1 MAKQYHTIQEML
13 DVVYGAGVAKSIAKA
28 DAPILTTTTGFKNN
42 VYGAMAFQQ
51 ISQEANAFGI
61 LPKYPWQ
68 HSGWRAITADA
79 GSSADG
85 GITENSPLSDAVK
98 PTVAE
103 IDITVKEVS
112 HNFIVSL
119 RHDDLSKTGDDIFG
133 SFDQAR
139 PIMAAKHAKA
149 INQQLLVDADTLAG
163 VNFESI
169 DRVTISSAASVALS
183 YTAADEDIY
192 GIDRSGAS
200 WADAVVSHNSGTDR
214 TFSLDLMDDVLGTLE
229 ANGARTN
236 VILTGSDTK
245 RRIISIARNSTRYA
259 GSVESVKVQIGVNG
273 VQTDE
278 GIDFGYKVATFEGIP
293 IFTSQSVQKDTLSRI
308 YLLDT
313 TEQEGTGI
321 PRLGIALLRP
331 TSYYESRA
339 DDGKGIVANDA
350 FAHRGLFY
358 TSGELVCTFF
368 KAQGSIRDLK

>member
-1 MAKQYHTIQEML
+1 M
-13 DVVYGAGVAKSIAKA
+13 
-28 DAPILTTTTGFKNN
+28 
-42 VYGAMAFQQ
+42 
-51 ISQEANAFGI
+51 
-61 LPKYPWQ
+61 
-68 HSGWRAITADA
+68 
-79 GSSADG
+79 
-85 GITENSPLSDAVK
+85 
-98 PTVAE
+98 
-103 IDITVKEVS
+103 KEVS

-119 RHDDLSKTGDDIFG
+119 RHDDLAKTGDDIFG

-183 YTAADEDIY
+183 YTAGDEDIY
-192 GIDRSGAS
+192 DIDRSGAS

-236 VILTGSDTK
+236 IILTGSDTK

-293 IFTSQSVQKDTLSRI
+293 IFTSQSVQKDTISRI